1 MTTIDGAGGPPAA
14 LPSSVEPLETLRVWG
29 WDDQRAIEF
38 EPLAEAG
45 LWPARVVAQHR
56 GLWLVVGAN
65 GEAFASPTGRLR
77 HRADEGDLPSVGDW
91 VGCLSSPHDGEAR
104 MDAVLA
110 RRSMFRR
117 KAAGSRLAAQVVAA
131 NVDTIFIATS
141 LNGDLNDRR
150 LERYMVMCRDMV
162 MCRESGAE
170 PVVLLTKADLA
181 DTDTRDSTARLETEL
196 RVRVIAISSRTGEG
210 LNLVSHRFA
219 TGKTLAL
226 VGSSGVGKSTLLN
239 SLAGQELMVTREI
252 REDDGRGRHTTTHR
266 ELFLL
271 ANGAMV
277 LDTPGMREFGLWE
290 AEDGVDDTFAEI
302 VEIAAGCRFA
312 DCSHKFE
319 PGCAVQVAVARGR
332 LDQARLKAYRR
343 LARELADQPKPA
355 VCREKDRQFGKAVRN
370 SSTERMARKRYPG

>member
-1 MTTIDGAGGPPAA
+1 MTTLDRAVGSPAT
-14 LPSSVEPLETLRVWG
+14 LPSSVEPLDALRAWG
-29 WDDQRAIEF
+29 WDDDRALEF

-65 GEAFASPTGRLR
+65 GEAFGSPTGRLR

-91 VGCLSSPHDGEAR
+91 VGCLSSSHDGEAR

-150 LERYMVMCRDMV
+150 LERYVA

-181 DTDTRDSTARLETEL
+181 DADTRASTVRLETDL
-196 RVRVIAISSRTGEG
+196 RVRVIALSSRTGVG
-210 LNLVSHRFA
+210 LDLVTPWFSAR
-219 TGKTLAL
+219 KTLAL

-239 SLAGQELMVTREI
+239 RLAGKELMVTREI

-277 LDTPGMREFGLWE
+277 LDTPGMRGFGLWE
-290 AEDGVDDTFAEI
+290 ADDGVEDTFAET
-302 VEIAAGCRFA
+302 VEIAVGCRFA

-343 LARELADQPKPA
+343 LARELADQPTPA
-355 VCREKDRQFGKAVRN
+355 ARRQKDRQFGRAVRRA
-370 SSTERMARKRYPG
+370 SAERMARKRYPG